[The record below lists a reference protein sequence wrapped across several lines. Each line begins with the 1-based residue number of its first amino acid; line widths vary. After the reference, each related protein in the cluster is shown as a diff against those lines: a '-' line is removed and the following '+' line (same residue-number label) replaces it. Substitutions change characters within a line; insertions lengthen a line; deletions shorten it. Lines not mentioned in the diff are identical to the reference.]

1 MSNDQVPDALSAQ
14 REQVERWPTE
24 IPLLILVVL
33 AAIAIWVLLAVTIIG
48 FFYVILIGI
57 FLFLS
62 HVVMVAYIRGSAVRL
77 GPNQLPDLYERV
89 RILSARVGIEKE
101 PEAYLMQAG
110 GALNAFATKFM
121 RSDMIVIYSDLLEAC
136 GDNQAAR
143 DMIIAHELGHLR
155 CGHLRWLWLL
165 APGLLVPFLGQAYS
179 RAREYTCD
187 RWGLAGCGELKGAL
201 HGLTVLAAGG
211 KEAPRVNLEALAEQ
225 RNNLNTGWMTLGK
238 WLMGHP
244 PLCERILALAP
255 SLLPNSRP
263 LRAGAARACLILG
276 LVFVLPATAAGVFAT
291 LTLPAWVEKIREA
304 SEAARGAAPL
314 SDEEIEILAVQVAAD
329 FEELSELLQEV
340 RLEKGVWPT
349 GQEELYEE
357 WARLR
362 PGQSEPLDPFDGFR
376 YGYVGDE
383 EAYQIWSS
391 GPDREPDTTDDI
403 MYDSDEF

>member
-1 MSNDQVPDALSAQ
+1 M
-14 REQVERWPTE
+14 
-24 IPLLILVVL
+24 
-33 AAIAIWVLLAVTIIG
+33 
-48 FFYVILIGI
+48 
-57 FLFLS
+57 
-62 HVVMVAYIRGSAVRL
+62 RL

-143 DMIIAHELGHLR
+143 DMIIAHELGHIR

-187 RWGLAGCGELKGAL
+187 RWGLAGCGDIKGAL
-201 HGLTVLAAGG
+201 HGLAVLAAGG
-211 KEAPRVNLEALAEQ
+211 KEAPRVNLETLAEQ
-225 RNNLNTGWMTLGK
+225 RNDLNTGWMTLGK

-244 PLCERILALAP
+244 PLCERLLALAP
-255 SLLPNSRP
+255 SLLPDSGP
-263 LRAGAARACLILG
+263 LRAGPKRALLILG
-276 LVFVLPATAAGVFAT
+276 LVFLLPTAAAGVFAT
-291 LTLPAWVEKIREA
+291 LTLPGWLEKIREA
-304 SEAARGAAPL
+304 SEAEQRLLPL
-314 SDEEIEILAVQVAAD
+314 SDEEIQTLTLQVATD

-340 RLEKGVWPT
+340 HLERGVWPASP
-349 GQEELYEE
+349 EELYEA

-376 YGYVGDE
+376 YGYFRSKE
-383 EAYQIWSS
+383 TYQIWSS
-391 GPDREPDTTDDI
+391 GPDQEPNTADDI
-403 MYDSDEF
+403 VYDSE